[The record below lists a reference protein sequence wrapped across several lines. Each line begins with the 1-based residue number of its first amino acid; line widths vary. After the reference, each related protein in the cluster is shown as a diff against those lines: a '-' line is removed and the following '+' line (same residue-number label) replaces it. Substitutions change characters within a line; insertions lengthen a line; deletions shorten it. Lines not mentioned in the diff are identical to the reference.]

1 MARDDSVVG
10 QGSGKGVD
18 RGEDQEVRVVNTGD
32 RLNVGVGRW
41 RKLVTCGFLAWGT
54 DWI

>member
-18 RGEDQEVRVVNTGD
+18 KGEDQEVGVVNTGD
-32 RLNVGVGRW
+32 RLNVGGREMEEAGDL
-41 RKLVTCGFLAWGT
+41 RVPGLG
-54 DWI
+54 D